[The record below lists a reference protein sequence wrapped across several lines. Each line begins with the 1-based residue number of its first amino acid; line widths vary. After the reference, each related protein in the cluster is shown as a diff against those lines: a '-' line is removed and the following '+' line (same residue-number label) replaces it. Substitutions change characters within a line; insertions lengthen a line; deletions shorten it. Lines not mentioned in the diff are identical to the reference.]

1 MPNNEARKRLKKR
14 MLDRWENEGGKI
26 TSDSTTVKSGPR
38 SSRKG
43 DRSRQAASRRT
54 STGGTEASR
63 AKKRKPTRAPG
74 GAMKLL
80 IATDSAISTEVLV
93 GAVGVRPWPEGT
105 MAHVLSVVAD
115 ADVPEE
121 LWREE
126 SYTKNAVLREMERRG
141 QQITPLAVA
150 RLAEI
155 GIPAEVVVTRGDPRH
170 LISFFARKWSSDL
183 IFMRAHVRKDYM
195 HWMLGSVARAIVATS
210 PCTVQI
216 VRDAMK
222 GRTHTLDSGRKVLL
236 ATDGSEFSDEAA
248 RALAARPWPKGS
260 EFKIVGVEEPWVIK
274 PSDVKAH
281 KAVTSAEGV
290 LASAGLKATGSV
302 HSGNAKEVIL
312 AEAKSWGADLIVVG
326 SHGRRGLKR
335 FLLGSVSEAV
345 AMNAHCS
352 VVVVHG
358 PARPSRKER
367 K

>member
-1 MPNNEARKRLKKR
+1 MPNYEARKRLKKK

-26 TSDSTTVKSGPR
+26 AADSTIGKSRPR

-43 DRSRQAASRRT
+43 DRKRQVASQNKSTVRPQAPRT
-54 STGGTEASR
+54 N
-63 AKKRKPTRAPG
+63 KRKVTRAPG

-105 MAHVLSVVAD
+105 TAHVLSVVAD

-126 SYTKNAVLREMERRG
+126 SFTKKAVAREMERRG

-150 RLAEI
+150 RLAEV

-195 HWMLGSVARAIVATS
+195 HWMLGSIARAIVATA

-216 VRDAMK
+216 VRDAIK
-222 GRTHTLDSGRKVLL
+222 GRTHTLDSGLRVLL
-236 ATDGSEFSDEAA
+236 ATDGSEFSNEAA
-248 RALAARPWPKGS
+248 RALVARPWPKGS
-260 EFKIVGVEEPWVIK
+260 EFKIVSVEGPWVIK
-274 PSDVKAH
+274 PSEVQAQKA
-281 KAVTSAEGV
+281 ATSAEGV
-290 LASAGLKATGSV
+290 LASAGLKATSSV
-302 HSGNAKEVIL
+302 HSGNPKEVIL

-326 SHGRRGLKR
+326 SHGRRGFKR

-352 VVVVHG
+352 VVVVRG
-358 PARPSRKER
+358 SARPSIKAW